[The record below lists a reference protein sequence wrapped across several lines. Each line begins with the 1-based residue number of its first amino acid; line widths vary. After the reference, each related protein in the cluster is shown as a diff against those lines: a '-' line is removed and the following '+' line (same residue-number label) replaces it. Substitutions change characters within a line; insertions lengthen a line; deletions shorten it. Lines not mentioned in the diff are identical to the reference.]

1 VPDQAE
7 SFPAGIDTSRP
18 SVARMYDY
26 YLDGKDNYA
35 VDRAAVAKVAEV
47 LPEVRQVA
55 RENRAFLRRAVR
67 YMARQGIR
75 QFIDVGS
82 GLPTAGNTH
91 EIAQEII
98 PGARV
103 VYVDNDPV
111 VLAHGRA
118 LLAAD
123 DNTTVATADL
133 HNPDDVLGHAE
144 TTRLIDFDEP
154 VGILLIAMVHFLT
167 SEERPKVM
175 GRLRDAL
182 APGSH
187 ITATHHLDGRSVGG
201 RGRADRSGL
210 RDHADADLSP
220 LSGGDLTLLRRSRA
234 GRARPGH
241 AARLAAGP
249 GGPGTGPDPVDVRRD
264 RAQGLIAPG

>member
-47 LPEVRQVA
+47 LPEVHQVA

-144 TTRLIDFDEP
+144 TTKLIDFDEP

-167 SEERPKVM
+167 SEERPQVM

-187 ITATHHLDGRSVGG
+187 ITATHTSTDGQS
-201 RGRADRSGL
+201 
-210 RDHADADLSP
+210 ADAVAQIEEVYATTPTPIYL
-220 LSGGDLTLLRRSRA
+220 RSRSEISPFFD
-234 GRARPGH
+234 GLELVEPGLVMLH
-241 AARLAAGP
+241 DWQPDPEDPGP
-249 GGPGTGPDPVDVRRD
+249 GPTRWMYGGIGRKNS
-264 RAQGLIAPG
+264 